1 MIIDEQGIQ
10 ELNDKIKN
18 PLNSIFDKLEASGEF
33 GKISG
38 EFELIFQTL
47 NEVQQWDRPEEA
59 QAKPKSVLIDGK
71 LYTPQIGG

>member
-18 PLNSIFDKLEASGEF
+18 PLNSIFNKLEGEGNF
-33 GKISG
+33 NIVAEEFDFIFKFLG
-38 EFELIFQTL
+38 EIE
-47 NEVQQWDRPEEA
+47 NWDRPNI
-59 QAKPKSVLIDGK
+59 QASKPKNVVIDGK